1 MRIFDLPAQR
11 STDAMQFS
19 PDGRLLAIQGFGRV
33 DVLDTAT
40 GTTRRVCAVGDVQ
53 VGTPGVGFTA
63 DGRGVVY
70 FKNRDSSVHAFSLE
84 TGRDQVLRPGRK
96 VSWRSGRDASIS
108 AVQLDGR
115 LVFVAVSPEERAV
128 EVVVLGTSSGRRKFS
143 FARHR
148 SYVRELA
155 VSPDGGW
162 VAGCTAI
169 DLRVWE
175 IGGGKRPNRA
185 SWHVQDRKSATF
197 SNLALARDGAFLA
210 AGVYRGNG
218 RARVWDLK
226 AGAELDFDGSYG
238 GRAGLAFAPD
248 RPLLAFAR
256 NVEDVGQVVF
266 WDAAAR
272 AELKRYDWGLG
283 KIGAVTFSPD
293 GFRCAAAGWT
303 KAVVWDVDV

>member
-1 MRIFDLPAQR
+1 MRTFDLPAQR

-19 PDGRLLAIQGFGRV
+19 PDGRLLAVQGTGRV

-40 GTTRRVCAVGDVQ
+40 GATRPVCAGYGAK
-53 VGTPGVGFTA
+53 VGTAGVGFTA
-63 DGRGVVY
+63 DGRAVVY
-70 FKNRDSSVHAFSLE
+70 FENRDRSVHAFDLE
-84 TGRDQVLRPGRK
+84 AGTNRVLRPGRN
-96 VSWRSGRDASIS
+96 VSWRSSGDAEVS
-108 AVQLDGR
+108 AVGPDGR
-115 LVFVAVSPEERAV
+115 LVFVAVNPQERAV
-128 EVVVLGTSSGRRKFS
+128 EVVALDTGSGEQQFS
-143 FARHR
+143 FARSR
-148 SYVRELA
+148 SYLRELT

-162 VAGCTAI
+162 VAGCTVI

-185 SWHVQDRKSATF
+185 SWHVQDRKQSCF
-197 SNLALARDGAFLA
+197 GNLALARGGAYLA
-210 AGVYRGNG
+210 AGGYGGYG

-226 AGAELDFDGSYG
+226 VGAELDFDGSYG
-238 GRAGLAFAPD
+238 GLALAFAPD

-256 NVEDVGQVVF
+256 NVGDAGQVVF

-283 KIGAVTFSPD
+283 PLGAVAFSPD
-293 GFRCAAAGWT
+293 GFRCAAASRT